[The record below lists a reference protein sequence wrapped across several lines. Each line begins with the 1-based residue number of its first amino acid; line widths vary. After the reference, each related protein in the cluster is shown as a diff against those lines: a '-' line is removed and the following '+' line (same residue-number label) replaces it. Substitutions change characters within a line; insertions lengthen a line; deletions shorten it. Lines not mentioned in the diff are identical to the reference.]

1 MPLPVR
7 GLYAVTDA
15 GARGPEDLVAR
26 VEPVLEAGA
35 RILQYRDKST
45 DTARRLSEAAAL
57 AEACRKHG
65 VLFIVND
72 DIELAAACSAGGVHL
87 GEDDGTI
94 AAARRRLGGDAVI
107 GVSCYA
113 SLERAQ
119 WMQDAGA
126 DYLAF
131 GAVFPSTTKP
141 AAAHA
146 DLALL
151 REARARFD
159 LPLVA
164 IGGITAAN
172 AGEVIAA
179 GVDAVAVIQGVFG
192 ALDPA
197 LEAQRI
203 AALFPG

>member
-1 MPLPVR
+1 MSLPVR
-7 GLYAVTDA
+7 GLYAITDA
-15 GARGPEDLVAR
+15 GGQGPEALVAR
-26 VEPVLEAGA
+26 VEPVLAAGA
-35 RILQYRDKST
+35 RVLQYRDKSS
-45 DTARRLSEAAAL
+45 DAERRYREAL
-57 AEACRKHG
+57 ALVQACRKHD

-72 DIELAAACSAGGVHL
+72 DIDLAEACGAGGVHL
-87 GEDDGTI
+87 GQDDGSITE
-94 AAARRRLGGDAVI
+94 ARRRLGSDAVI

-119 WMQDAGA
+119 RMQDAGA

-131 GAVFPSTTKP
+131 GAVYPSTTKP

-146 DLALL
+146 DATLL
-151 REARARFD
+151 REARARFS

-172 AGEVIAA
+172 AAEVVAA
-179 GVDAVAVIQGVFG
+179 GIDAVAVIQGLFG
-192 ALDPA
+192 ASDPA

-203 AALFPG
+203 AALFPR